1 MLVSTTE
8 GETCHFETQLLPT
21 QVLPCGAVRDL
32 LSRYSNRQLSESN
45 WSTLR
50 TTCRAFSATAQMESD
65 AIRAGLITKADIL
78 STQQVTKW

>member
-1 MLVSTTE
+1 MLVSTKE

-21 QVLPCGAVRDL
+21 QVLPFGAVRDL
-32 LSRYSNRQLSESN
+32 LSRHSNRQLSESN

-50 TTCRAFSATAQMESD
+50 TRRAFTSTAQMESD